1 MTRFSLR
8 KLDDKLLA
16 DGKYVCHKIR
26 RRYIVVW
33 FVNVIIT
40 AKEFCTVSTR

>member
-1 MTRFSLR
+1 MPTFFTEE
-8 KLDDKLLA
+8 LDDKWLG
-16 DGKYVCHKIR
+16 DGNYVCHKIR